1 MQTFKYT
8 AVSRDGGRV
17 TGIVEA
23 FDEYAAVAK
32 IKETCTVVT
41 KIAPVKVIPREH
53 KDLLTPKVSE
63 KALAVMCSQ
72 FAIILGAGLPVV
84 RAVELI
90 AEQTADRALKKILQQ
105 AAGDV
110 ATGFTLAHSLENK
123 GRVLPVTFIETVRAG
138 EESGTLDA
146 AFRRLHS
153 YYDKSSKL
161 KGKVQAAMI
170 YPVFT
175 LVVAVFVVGI
185 IMVKA
190 VPNFVSSFVSM
201 GIDLPAPTRM
211 LIGASAFFVQFW
223 AVLLAAAAAFAL
235 FWKLWGGTEK
245 GRLTQDRW
253 KLKYPA
259 LGKLNL
265 MKAAAQFANTMSTM
279 LSAGIPVMQAVSITA
294 RVLDN
299 ACVGAEIGRQ
309 VPKLEEGRT
318 LTEGLRT
325 CEHLPPL
332 LVEMAGVGEETG
344 TLETTLEVVGS
355 FYDNETELKSQKAL
369 SLLEPIII
377 LVLAV
382 IVVFILLSVY
392 APMFTLYGSY

>member
-8 AVSRDGGRV
+8 AVSRNGGKV

-32 IKETCTVVT
+32 VKETCTVVT

-53 KDLLTPKVSE
+53 KDLMAPKVSE

-110 ATGFTLAHSLENK
+110 ASGFSLAHSLESK
-123 GRVLPVTFIETVRAG
+123 GKVLPITFIETVRAG
-138 EESGTLDA
+138 EESGTLDNSFA
-146 AFRRLHS
+146 RLHS

-170 YPVFT
+170 YPLFT
-175 LVVAVFVVGI
+175 LAVAVVVVGI

-190 VPNFVSSFVSM
+190 VPTFVSSFQSM
-201 GIDLPAPTRM
+201 GVDLPLPTRM
-211 LIGASAFFVQFW
+211 LIAVSGFFVKYW
-223 AVLLAAAAAFAL
+223 AALLAAAAAFAIL
-235 FWKLWGGTEK
+235 WKLWGQTEK

-253 KLKYPA
+253 KLKTPA
-259 LGKLNL
+259 LGKLNR
-265 MKAAAQFANTMSTM
+265 MKAAAQFANTLATM
-279 LSAGIPVMQAVSITA
+279 LAAGIPVMRAVSITA
-294 RVLDN
+294 KVLDN
-299 ACVGAEIGRQ
+299 ACVGAEVELQ
-309 VPKLEEGRT
+309 VPRLEEGKT

-325 CEHLPPL
+325 CEFLPSL

-355 FYDNETELKSQKAL
+355 FYDNETDLKSQKAI

-377 LVLAV
+377 CVLAV
-382 IVVFILLSVY
+382 IVVFILLAVY
-392 APMFTLYGSY
+392 APMFSLYGSY